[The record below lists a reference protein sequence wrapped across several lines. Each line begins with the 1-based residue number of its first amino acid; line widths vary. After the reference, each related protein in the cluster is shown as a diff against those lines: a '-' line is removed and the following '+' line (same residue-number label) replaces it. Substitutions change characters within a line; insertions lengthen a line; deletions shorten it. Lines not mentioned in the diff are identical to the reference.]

1 MAGAT
6 LPPKCKLCGENHRG
20 PLCPEYYGEPK
31 IRVMSAAE
39 TKAAQA
45 KTPPLLLAPP
55 GMATRKKAKKK

>member
-20 PLCPEYYGEPK
+20 PLCPQYYGEPK

-39 TKAAQA
+39 TKAARA
-45 KTPPLLLAPP
+45 KQQPLLLAPP
-55 GMATRKKAKKK
+55 TAPAKKAKKK